1 MKAKRKCYCKDM
13 KKMKGTVARMDT
25 LRKARD
31 VNIIQKNNDNMKTNT
46 IQENIIAVIN
56 ASLICQIGKKV

>member
-1 MKAKRKCYCKDM
+1 
-13 KKMKGTVARMDT
+13 MKGTVARMDT
-25 LRKARD
+25 LRKAGD